1 MLRNRY
7 DNRSCLNVK
16 IVTAS
21 VLLLIVTIYLALTS
35 ITIVGPNE
43 RGVRVTLGK
52 ASEHVVNSGI
62 IIKWPLISKICIFS
76 VATQNSTAN
85 LDVFSKD
92 LQSVEMQIDVIYH
105 YAPEKVVKLVTDFQS
120 NPIKTVL
127 TPLVHE
133 TLKEICKDL
142 NSEEIVQRREY
153 VSQKANALLSTN
165 ISKYDIFTIER
176 LVITNVELSP
186 KLNQAIES
194 KMIQEQEAQKA
205 QFTQKQKETE
215 AETQRIIAQGL
226 ANAEIEKA
234 KGKARA
240 IELEATANAAAIE
253 KIGKALKDNPLA
265 LEEMR
270 VKRWDGV
277 LPKTILSSGTKATEF
292 GVILNTPH
300 EK

>member
-205 QFTQKQKETE
+205 QFT
-215 AETQRIIAQGL
+215 
-226 ANAEIEKA
+226 
-234 KGKARA
+234 
-240 IELEATANAAAIE
+240 
-253 KIGKALKDNPLA
+253 
-265 LEEMR
+265 
-270 VKRWDGV
+270 
-277 LPKTILSSGTKATEF
+277 
-292 GVILNTPH
+292 
-300 EK
+300 

>member
-1 MLRNRY
+1 MARIAGVNIPTNKRF
-7 DNRSCLNVK
+7 V
-16 IVTAS
+16 I
-21 VLLLIVTIYLALTS
+21 ALTY
-35 ITIVGPNE
+35 IY
-43 RGVRVTLGK
+43 
-52 ASEHVVNSGI
+52 GI
-62 IIKWPLISKICIFS
+62 GRSR
-76 VATQNSTAN
+76 A
-85 LDVFSKD
+85 
-92 LQSVEMQIDVIYH
+92 
-105 YAPEKVVKLVTDFQS
+105 EK
-120 NPIKTVL
+120 
-127 TPLVHE
+127 
-133 TLKEICKDL
+133 ICKDL

-277 LPKTILSSGTKATEF
+277 LPKTILSSGTKAAEF

>member
-270 VKRWDGV
+270 IKRWDGV
-277 LPKTILSSGTKATEF
+277 MPKTILSSGTKATEF